1 LARFGR
7 HTITG
12 LLRNQNRTQQ
22 DWTAD
27 YRLYTESRLEV
38 EKIFGHVRTEVE
50 QYRGPDRPLV
60 VAMDDSILRKTG
72 RRIFG
77 CGYRRDP
84 LSPPFPSSF
93 QDEFSPCVQT
103 RHWRS
108 WLISGVAPR
117 QNSKR
122 VSGEQSWHL
131 GLRLHLCRLYL
142 PSSFGR
148 FTV

>member
-1 LARFGR
+1 MAGFGR

-27 YRLYTESRLEV
+27 YRFYTENRLDV
-38 EKIFGHVRTEVE
+38 AKIFGQVRTAVE
-50 QYRGPDRPLV
+50 ECGGSDRRLV

-84 LSPPFPSSF
+84 LNPLNG
-93 QDEFSPCVQT
+93 DALVIT
-103 RHWRS
+103 D
-108 WLISGVAPR
+108 LSGHR
-117 QNSKR
+117 
-122 VSGEQSWHL
+122 
-131 GLRLHLCRLYL
+131 
-142 PSSFGR
+142 
-148 FTV
+148 